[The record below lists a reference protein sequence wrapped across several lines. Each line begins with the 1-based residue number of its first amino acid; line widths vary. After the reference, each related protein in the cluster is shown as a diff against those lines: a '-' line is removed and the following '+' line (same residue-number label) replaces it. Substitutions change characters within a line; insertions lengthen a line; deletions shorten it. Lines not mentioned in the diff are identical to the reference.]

1 MTTELPELPDKAFF
15 SMGEACRIVSLP
27 AHTLRYWEARVGS
40 PKPARRSSGHRRYSR
55 SDLEA
60 ALRVKELIQRRRMTL
75 AGARKA
81 LLGAR
86 RQSAPVEAGKD
97 LPGET
102 RKVLREVRQELKE
115 LLRDLAK

>member
-1 MTTELPELPDKAFF
+1 MPELPDKAFF
-15 SMGEACRIVSLP
+15 SMGEACRIVSVP
-27 AHTLRYWEARVGS
+27 AHTLRYWEIRVGS

-60 ALRVKELIQRRRMTL
+60 ALRVKDLIQRRRMTL

-86 RQSAPVEAGKD
+86 RQDAPEETGKD

-102 RKVLREVRQELKE
+102 RRVLREVRQELKNILQE
-115 LLRDLAK
+115 LAK